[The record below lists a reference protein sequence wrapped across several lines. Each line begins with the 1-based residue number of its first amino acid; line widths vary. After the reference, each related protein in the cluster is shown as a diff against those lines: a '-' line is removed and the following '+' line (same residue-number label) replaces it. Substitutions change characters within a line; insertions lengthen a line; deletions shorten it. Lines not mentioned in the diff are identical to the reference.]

1 MLTKIVDETNI
12 FENDGTFL
20 KNIGKSRKNAD

>member
-20 KNIGKSRKNAD
+20 KNIGKKSEKC